1 MEEGEGE
8 ESSRGAG
15 GGGRG
20 RVWIRRLR
28 LDYRILLKVERIGLG
43 KAYGVGVNNEVNV
56 WVDGSL
62 AFAICGEKRV

>member
-1 MEEGEGE
+1 M
-8 ESSRGAG
+8 
-15 GGGRG
+15 
-20 RVWIRRLR
+20 WIRRLR